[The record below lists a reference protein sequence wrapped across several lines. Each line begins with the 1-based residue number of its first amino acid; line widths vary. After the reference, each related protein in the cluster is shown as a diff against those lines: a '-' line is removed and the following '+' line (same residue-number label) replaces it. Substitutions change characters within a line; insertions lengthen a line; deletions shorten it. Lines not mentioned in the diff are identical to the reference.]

1 MTFEEYL
8 YALPNDKRLDIF
20 QLFQNYGEPNAV
32 LSELSAM
39 TPCVQNK
46 GVDVRINQKY
56 FFWHRNKAFMVEP
69 HTSLFTWRFIQYC
82 YHCSGEGGIIG
93 IVGVNGAHKEF
104 YAQDDPG
111 SALIFDKIR
120 TYVKGFENTT
130 PYDCKEDLAEVKVRA
145 GIYINASYILKNDT
159 IIQAR
164 VTLLRNVKEKILVPN
179 THDILWCRQR
189 FESDSEGGDSHILEL
204 FLLGQRDPCRLYFV
218 SAHAAFQFVLEL
230 KKRVPHLLYGH
241 NEEYEEIFKQNPA
254 HLLAIGKSIMNP

>member
-1 MTFEEYL
+1 M
-8 YALPNDKRLDIF
+8 
-20 QLFQNYGEPNAV
+20 
-32 LSELSAM
+32 
-39 TPCVQNK
+39 
-46 GVDVRINQKY
+46 
-56 FFWHRNKAFMVEP
+56 
-69 HTSLFTWRFIQYC
+69 
-82 YHCSGEGGIIG
+82 
-93 IVGVNGAHKEF
+93 
-104 YAQDDPG
+104 AQDDPG

-164 VTLLRNVKEKILVPN
+164 VTLLRNVKEKILVLN
-179 THDILWCRQR
+179 IHNILWCRQR

-204 FLLGQRDPCRLYFV
+204 LLLGQRDPCRLYFV

-254 HLLAIGKSIMNP
+254 HLLAIGKSIMNPQCSSSGCRAGCNQGQPEMEDFMTHESLRRHQEVNKYCTYGQCMI